1 MLIETLIKGLAGS
14 VGNRT
19 LLQNWSKNRKN
30 ACFCMNFQLLIG
42 KAIKMDRQT
51 CTFLKGP
58 FLGHDDDHDHDDTMM
73 MIAIL
78 AQGSKIS
85 GA

>member
-1 MLIETLIKGLAGS
+1 MGLAGS

-19 LLQNWSKNRKN
+19 LFQNWSKNRKN

-58 FLGHDDDHDHDDTMM
+58 FWGPDDDDDDDDDDAMV
-73 MIAIL
+73 L
-78 AQGSKIS
+78 
-85 GA
+85 